1 MLRLWPALLLL
12 AGCSG
17 GPEIVPGKIVSNNPC
32 IDAILW
38 RVAAP
43 GQIGAISQ
51 WSHDPDGASAPLDW
65 AKRIPAL
72 GPTAEEAI
80 AARPRLLLTGNLAG
94 AGTNAAIAKAGIT
107 IVSAGVPAT
116 ITDSIT
122 QVRLVAKA
130 IERTDAGEA
139 LVREIE
145 TAALPQQP
153 RGSAIIWQTGGFVPG
168 KGTLQDELLTR
179 AGFTNASARYG
190 LAQWDVLPMETLVRN
205 PPDVIFMPTKAKGDD
220 ARALAA
226 RERLLRHLSGRTR
239 IVPFPDRL
247 LFCGGPTIIEAMRM
261 LRSAA

>member
-1 MLRLWPALLLL
+1 MTRLWPALLLL

-17 GPEIVPGKIVSNNPC
+17 GPEILPGRIVSNNPC

-43 GQIGAISQ
+43 DQIGAVSQ

-65 AKRIPAL
+65 AKRYPAL

-94 AGTNAAIAKAGIT
+94 TGTNSAITKAGIP

-116 ITDSIT
+116 IADSIT

-130 IERTDAGEA
+130 IGRSAAGEQ
-139 LVREIE
+139 LVRDIA
-145 TAALPQQP
+145 TATRQQQP
-153 RGSAIIWQTGGFVPG
+153 RGSAIIWQSGGFVPG
-168 KGTLQDELLTR
+168 KGTLQDELLAR
-179 AGFTNASARYG
+179 AGYTNASTRYG
-190 LAQWDVLPMETLVRN
+190 LAQWDVLPMEMLVRS
-205 PPDVIFMPTKAKGDD
+205 PPDIIFMPTRAKGDD

-226 RERLLRHLSGRTR
+226 RSRLLRHLSGRTR
-239 IVPFPDRL
+239 IVPFSDRL
-247 LFCGGPTIIEAMRM
+247 LFCGGPTIIEAMRIM
-261 LRSAA
+261 KAAA